1 MKDITRRREGAM
13 EEPNGDGEK
22 SCGVV
27 AGGGGMSATIAI
39 EQRRLKYAATI
50 NDEALSEM
58 TEPDYELQY
67 IDIGNVDSY
76 GTVHDVPTYKF
87 EDSPSRARRI
97 VRQGDVII
105 STVRTYLQ
113 AIAPIENPPENLIV
127 STGFAV
133 VRPDDKQFDAR
144 FCKYALREKRFLW
157 EVEGRST
164 GVSYPAINSSDL
176 ADIRINLPP
185 LETQR
190 LIADYLDRETARID
204 ALVAEKEKMLALLEE
219 KRAAL
224 ISRAVIRGLN
234 PDAPLKPSGLDWL
247 GDIPAHWETVRL
259 KHFAYM
265 GYGLS
270 QPPEYQN
277 SGLPFV
283 RATNVNRGVLCVEGL
298 VYVDEADLPDSRA
311 VRLRPGDLI
320 VVRSGAYT
328 GDSALVTKEWEGS
341 ILGYDMIIRIRR
353 FCIPDFVSLALLSQY
368 VLEYQIN
375 PLRLRAA
382 QPHLNAEELGNLVI
396 AVPPMTEQQTIS
408 NYYAADRT
416 HIAETE
422 RHLRLSIE
430 LLKELRATLITAAV
444 TGQISVEEIIP

>member
-1 MKDITRRREGAM
+1 M
-13 EEPNGDGEK
+13 
-22 SCGVV
+22 
-27 AGGGGMSATIAI
+27 
-39 EQRRLKYAATI
+39 
-50 NDEALSEM
+50 
-58 TEPDYELQY
+58 
-67 IDIGNVDSY
+67 
-76 GTVHDVPTYKF
+76 
-87 EDSPSRARRI
+87 
-97 VRQGDVII
+97 
-105 STVRTYLQ
+105 
-113 AIAPIENPPENLIV
+113 
-127 STGFAV
+127 
-133 VRPDDKQFDAR
+133 
-144 FCKYALREKRFLW
+144 
-157 EVEGRST
+157 
-164 GVSYPAINSSDL
+164 
-176 ADIRINLPP
+176 
-185 LETQR
+185 
-190 LIADYLDRETARID
+190 
-204 ALVAEKEKMLALLEE
+204 
-219 KRAAL
+219 
-224 ISRAVIRGLN
+224 
-234 PDAPLKPSGLDWL
+234 
-247 GDIPAHWETVRL
+247 
-259 KHFAYM
+259 
-265 GYGLS
+265 
-270 QPPEYQN
+270 
-277 SGLPFV
+277 
-283 RATNVNRGVLCVEGL
+283 
-298 VYVDEADLPDSRA
+298 YVDEADLPDSRA